1 MKRPLFL
8 SIRRTLSAVAI
19 TALLILHGSPVFAA
33 LATPASDTIETH
45 TVGAAANHQ
54 IVFETPTG
62 IDAPTDNIDISLP
75 NFIFGLVGIGDI
87 DLSYGPVTG
96 FENNLT
102 IAAAPGVG
110 IWGASIIGTTIRFTA
125 PTDAA
130 LGTVPSNNLIGIK
143 IGKNASGGVNKLTNP
158 ATAMSAQVTIGGTFG
173 DSNTLGV
180 AIVDNSSVSVS
191 AVVPATTTT
200 STPPSGGGGGGQIP
214 SPPVIFNIQVINIT
228 SNSATI
234 TWTTDKTSNSTVQF
248 GTTMSYA
255 SGTVSDG
262 TFVTDHSVTL
272 SGLTQT
278 TVYHFIVIS
287 TDQDSL
293 TSTSADQ
300 TFTTSGDQTP
310 PVISNVHVVNITDT
324 SAIVVWDTDE
334 PANSTVEFGLTTGYG
349 SVESLAGYVTTHAVP
364 LSGLQEGTLYHFKV
378 TSSDVA
384 NNSTSTGDFTFT
396 TTIDVTPPANV
407 SNFTATPGD
416 GAVTLDWN
424 LPPDPDF
431 AGTRIVR
438 KEGGY
443 PTGPNDGTVI
453 YEGAGNTFLDLGLT
467 NGTIYYYA
475 AYAYDTHNNFASGA
489 LANAKP
495 EGPIVTPPTSTPPTP
510 TSTPPLP
517 PTPTSTPPVPPTV
530 TPTTTPPIVTPPT
543 VTPTT
548 TPPVVV
554 PPTIVPTSTL
564 PVEEGITVVVQYFG
578 ASGRVELVPN
588 AAGIIG
594 VLSGSVVSVVV
605 PVIGLGE
612 IPVGAT
618 LSIASPVPSY
628 YSLVYDSSQNAY
640 TGSFVAPEPGM
651 HDAVVTVVFQNGNS
665 AEHADRLNSQPYGIV
680 REEGLLG
687 EVGAPVPG
695 ATIRLYQQLGGA
707 WQLYGQEIQ
716 TTGDGTYAY
725 VVPNGRY
732 YVNIT
737 KDGYRE
743 ATTEAVFINQN
754 VFNQNITLIKIPVA
768 KPLIEGAPI
777 ATNIAIVASN
787 AIENVGY
794 GLKVA
799 RAVMDSPTIQS
810 ISSTASPLLL
820 SVSLINT
827 VSAISLFNSLA
838 YLQYF
843 FTQPI
848 LLFGRKKRRKWGVVF
863 NSLSKQPVDLAIMR
877 LTHFE
882 TRLVMQT
889 TVTDKAGRYRF
900 LVKPGNYLIEV
911 VKPGYVFPTEYL
923 KDKSEDVEFLDLY
936 HGDKLES
943 PSDGVLAYN
952 IPVDPITREE
962 TPRRIFLKKSLQLLR
977 HGLAFMGIPVGMVI
991 LIITPSVPNA
1001 LLLVSQVGIYLLFR
1015 RLAMPVR
1022 PKSWGIVL
1030 DAKTKKP
1037 LANVVVRIFD
1047 KKFNKLL
1054 ETQVTDRNGKYG
1066 FFVKRNIYYI
1076 TAEKPGFKKYV
1087 SQDIDLS
1094 KKEEAIIDQNVVL
1107 QSVDK

>member
-8 SIRRTLSAVAI
+8 SVMRTLSAVAI
-19 TALLILHGSPVFAA
+19 TALLVLNCSPVLAA

-45 TVGAAANHQ
+45 TVGVQANHQ
-54 IVFETPTG
+54 IAFKTPSG
-62 IDAPTDNIDISLP
+62 IDAPTDVIDIRLSD
-75 NFIFGLVGIGDI
+75 FIFGSLGIGDI
-87 DLSYGPVTG
+87 DLSYGPITG
-96 FENNLT
+96 FENDVSL
-102 IAAAPGVG
+102 AASAGPGV
-110 IWGASIIGTTIRFTA
+110 WGFAIVATTLRFTA

-130 LGTVPSNNLIGIK
+130 LGTVPANNFVGVRIGT
-143 IGKNASGGVNKLTNP
+143 NASGGVNKLTNP
-158 ATAMSAQVTIGGTFG
+158 ATARTAQVNITGSFG
-173 DSNTLGV
+173 DTNLIGV

-191 AVVPATTTT
+191 ATVPATTTT
-200 STPPSGGGGGGQIP
+200 STPPGGGGGTQNP
-214 SPPVIFNIQVINIT
+214 SPPVIYDIQVINIT
-228 SNSATI
+228 SNSATV
-234 TWTTDKTSNSTVQF
+234 TWTTDKSSNSVVQF
-248 GTTMSYA
+248 GTTLSYA

-262 TFVTDHSVTL
+262 AFVTSHSVTL
-272 SGLTQT
+272 SGLTPST
-278 TVYHFIVIS
+278 LYHFIVSS
-287 TDQDSL
+287 TDQDAL
-293 TSTSADQ
+293 TTTSVDQ
-300 TFTTSGDQTP
+300 SFTTSGDTTA

-324 SAIVVWDTDE
+324 SAIIAWDTNE
-334 PANSTVEFGLTTGYG
+334 PANSIVDYGVTIGYG
-349 SVESLAGYVTTHAVP
+349 QVASLAGYVTTHAVP
-364 LSGLQEGTLYHFKV
+364 LTGLQEGTLYHFKV

-396 TTIDVTPPANV
+396 TTIDTTAPANV
-407 SNFTATPGD
+407 SSLTATPGD
-416 GAVTLDWN
+416 ASVTLDWN

-443 PTGPNDGTVI
+443 PTGPNDGTII
-453 YEGAGNTFLDLGLT
+453 YQGAANTYLDLGLT
-467 NGTIYYYA
+467 NGTTYYYA
-475 AYAYDTHNNFASGA
+475 AYAYDTHNNFSSGA
-489 LANAKP
+489 LASATP
-495 EGPIVTPPTSTPPTP
+495 VGPIVTPPTTTPPI
-510 TSTPPLP
+510 
-517 PTPTSTPPVPPTV
+517 PPVT
-530 TPTTTPPIVTPPT
+530 TTTPPVVPPT
-543 VTPTT
+543 TTT

-554 PPTIVPTSTL
+554 PPTATPTTTPPVEPSPTIVPTSTL
-564 PVEEGITVVVQYFG
+564 PVEEGITVLVQYYG
-578 ASGRVELVPN
+578 AGGRVELVPN

-594 VLSGSVVSVVV
+594 ILSGSVVSVVV

-618 LSIASPVPSY
+618 LSVASPVPSY
-628 YSLVYDSSQNAY
+628 YALVYDSSQNAY

-651 HDAVVTVVFQNGNS
+651 HEAVVTVVFQNGKS
-665 AEHADRLNSQPYGIV
+665 AERLDHLNSQSSGIV
-680 REEGLLG
+680 SEEGLLG
-687 EVGAPVPG
+687 EVGLPIAE
-695 ATIRLYQQLGGA
+695 ATVRLYQQIGGD
-707 WQLYGQEIQ
+707 WVLYGQEMQ
-716 TTGDGTYAY
+716 TAADGSYAY

-732 YVNIT
+732 YVSVI
-737 KDGYRE
+737 KDGYRDL
-743 ATTEAVFINQN
+743 TTDPIFISQN
-754 VFNQNITLIKIPVA
+754 VFNQNVALIKIPVA
-768 KPLIEGAPI
+768 KSLIEGAPL
-777 ATNIAIVASN
+777 ATNIAIVAGN
-787 AIENVGY
+787 AIESAGY

-799 RAVMDSPTIQS
+799 REILDAPAVQT

-882 TRLVMQT
+882 TKLVMQT
-889 TVTDKAGRYRF
+889 SVTDKAGRYRF

-952 IPVDPITREE
+952 IPIDPITREE
-962 TPRRIFLKKSLQLLR
+962 TPRRIFFKKSLQLIR
-977 HGLAFMGIPVGMVI
+977 HGVAFMGIPVGMVI

-1015 RLAMPVR
+1015 RLAMPIR

-1037 LANVVVRIFD
+1037 VANAVVRIFD

-1087 SQDIDLS
+1087 SPDIDLS
-1094 KKEEAIIDQNVVL
+1094 GKDEAIIDQNVVL
-1107 QSVDK
+1107 QSVDKQ